1 MMFDRGR
8 LDALCH
14 FQLFYGEKKNQ
25 IGQMIQMDSRDGS
38 DEVLEKPSVEIASYY
53 LAEEKP
59 SREPCRC
66 GTIGKITEILW
77 AVVARSINE
86 QMYKLPTSLY

>member
-1 MMFDRGR
+1 
-8 LDALCH
+8 
-14 FQLFYGEKKNQ
+14 
-25 IGQMIQMDSRDGS
+25 MIQMDSRDGS

-66 GTIGKITEILW
+66 GYYWKDYGNIVGCSGQINKRTDVQTPDEFVLITLTKLTTSRRNLGVVLIQCIKIL
-77 AVVARSINE
+77 
-86 QMYKLPTSLY
+86 

>member
-1 MMFDRGR
+1 
-8 LDALCH
+8 
-14 FQLFYGEKKNQ
+14 
-25 IGQMIQMDSRDGS
+25 MDSRDGS

-86 QMYKLPTSLY
+86 QMYKLPTSLQSKCLRVPTVGTKQNQT